1 MYNRLS
7 QAGGAITDTIMNRL
21 TAKAY
26 TITLEG
32 DSMRSIDIAAAWHNS
47 KHHYVIRSNQ
57 MIPCPISTRDHLFM
71 AVPLHRFSES
81 INCRTAGTISFG
93 SMCPKFRRLQYLA

>member
-7 QAGGAITDTIMNRL
+7 QAGGAIADTIMNRL

-32 DSMRSIDIAAAWHNS
+32 DSMRNIDIAAA
-47 KHHYVIRSNQ
+47 
-57 MIPCPISTRDHLFM
+57 
-71 AVPLHRFSES
+71 
-81 INCRTAGTISFG
+81 
-93 SMCPKFRRLQYLA
+93 LAQQQASLRNTH